1 MINIRKR
8 GNVYQYQFEAIP
20 VNGKRKQIT
29 KSGFKT
35 KNEAYI
41 AGMKAYNSYIN
52 GDVAHESEM
61 RYSEYLDYWMREY
74 FEINY
79 KYSTSKRYKESFE
92 AIKNELGRYKLCD
105 ITSYML
111 NQALLKLYQKS
122 QTKDSLR
129 NYQKVIKSSL
139 RDAAS
144 YFGFIKYNPAGDL
157 QIPRVLS
164 FDSKK
169 IIQDTFIQ

>member
-8 GNVYQYQFEAIP
+8 DNVYQYQFEAIP

-92 AIKNELGRYKLCD
+92 AIKNELGRYKVCD

-122 QTKDSLR
+122 KTKDSLR
-129 NYQKVIKSSL
+129 NYQKVIKNVISFYNCFFL
-139 RDAAS
+139 
-144 YFGFIKYNPAGDL
+144 FI
-157 QIPRVLS
+157 IS
-164 FDSKK
+164 HITKK
-169 IIQDTFIQ
+169 TTA